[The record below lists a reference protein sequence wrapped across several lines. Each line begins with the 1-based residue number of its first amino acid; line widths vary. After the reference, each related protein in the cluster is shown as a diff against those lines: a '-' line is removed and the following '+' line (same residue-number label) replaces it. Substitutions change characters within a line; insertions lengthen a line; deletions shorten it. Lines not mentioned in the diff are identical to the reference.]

1 MKYLRKYESFDSL
14 TFKEIIG
21 QVFLDLIDQG
31 LTFNIREDL
40 KIVNVFEYTSVD
52 NIKKEKSLDLGLKAI
67 NDNNLYNGN
76 IVVLN
81 DSRQN
86 SNSGNFSDD
95 IVSIIETANDYLKS
109 KGYEFITMEAN
120 KKYYKD
126 VCNLQLEDQ
135 RIILYY
141 KVNE

>member
-1 MKYLRKYESFDSL
+1 MKYLRKYENFGSE
-14 TFKEIIG
+14 TFKDIVD
-21 QVFLDLIDQG
+21 QVFVDLIDQG

-52 NIKKEKSLDLGLKAI
+52 NIKKKKSLDLGLKAI

-76 IVVLN
+76 IVLLN

-141 KVNE
+141 VVAK

>member
-31 LTFNIREDL
+31 LTFNIRENL
-40 KIVNVFEYTSVD
+40 KLVNIFEYTSVD
-52 NIKKEKSLDLGLKAI
+52 NIKKEKSLELGLEAI
-67 NDNNLYNGN
+67 DDNNLYNGN

-109 KGYEFITMEAN
+109 KGYEFITMEVDGR
-120 KKYYKD
+120 YYKD
-126 VCNLQLEDQ
+126 VCNLQLEDS
-135 RIILYY
+135 RILLYY

>member
-21 QVFLDLIDQG
+21 QVFVDLIDQG
-31 LTFNIREDL
+31 LTFNIRENL
-40 KIVNVFEYTSVD
+40 KLVNIFEYTSVD
-52 NIKKEKSLDLGLKAI
+52 SIKRKKSLDLGLKAI
-67 NDNNLYNGN
+67 NDKNLYNGN

-141 KVNE
+141 VVAK

>member
-1 MKYLRKYESFDSL
+1 MKYLRKYENFGSE
-14 TFKEIIG
+14 TFKDIVD
-21 QVFLDLIDQG
+21 QVFVDLIDQG
-31 LTFNIREDL
+31 LTFNIRENL
-40 KIVNVFEYTSVD
+40 KLVNIFEYTSVD

-76 IVVLN
+76 IVLLN

-141 KVNE
+141 VVAK